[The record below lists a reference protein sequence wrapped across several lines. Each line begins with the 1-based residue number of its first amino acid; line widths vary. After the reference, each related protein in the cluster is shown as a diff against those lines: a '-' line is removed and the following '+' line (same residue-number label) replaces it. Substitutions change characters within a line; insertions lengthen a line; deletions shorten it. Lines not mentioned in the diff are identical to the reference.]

1 MTRPDY
7 KNCITNIIASIEG
20 YFGLTPLQTTH
31 PDTDALLSRKPW
43 RNIVLLLYDGLSVA
57 ALKDALPEDAFLRR
71 RLRATLSSVFPPT
84 TTAAVTSL
92 KSGLNP
98 VSHGWIGWS
107 MYLPA
112 LNQTVDLFPNRLQFT
127 GEPPSLEKA
136 GQTLLPYSHFLNRLR
151 EEAGISAHEVSP
163 HGDIP
168 TVPGDR
174 EDIYRQVT
182 AICKR
187 PGQHMIYAYD
197 GNPDHLMHEK
207 GTRHPEVLAVIQAIN
222 QEVEA
227 FAAGLPEDSLLLITA
242 DHGLVDADYKYL
254 SLHPDITDCL
264 LRPYAVEGRAA
275 SFFIKEGM
283 HKQFEQAFRRA
294 FQEHFILMTTE
305 EFLEKGFLGPGSPHP
320 DLRPMLG
327 DYMALAI
334 DNSCL
339 AMQPGNYDMVG
350 VHAGLTRGEMEV
362 PLIVGEA

>member
-7 KNCITNIIASIEG
+7 SNCITNIIASIEG
-20 YFGLTPLQTTH
+20 YFGLKPLQTTH
-31 PDTDALLSRKPW
+31 PDTDALLSKKPW

-71 RLRATLSSVFPPT
+71 RLRATLSSVFLPT

-98 VSHGWIGWS
+98 IEHGWIGWS
-107 MYLPA
+107 MYLPV
-112 LNQTVDLFPNRLQFT
+112 LDQTVDLFPNRLQFT
-127 GEPPSLEKA
+127 GEPPRMEQA
-136 GQTLLPYSHFLNRLR
+136 GRTLLPYSHFLSRLR
-151 EEAGISAHEVSP
+151 EQAGIAAHEVSP

-168 TVPGDR
+168 TIPGDR

-182 AICKR
+182 ALCQR

-207 GTRHPEVLAVIQAIN
+207 GTRHPEVLEVIQAIN
-222 QEVEA
+222 QEV
-227 FAAGLPEDSLLLITA
+227 AALAGALPEDSLLLITA
-242 DHGLVDADYKYL
+242 DHGLVDADFKYL
-254 SLHPDITDCL
+254 CDHPQITDCL

-275 SFFIKEGM
+275 SFFIRDGM

-305 EFLEKGFLGPGSPHP
+305 EFLEKGFLGPGTAHP
-320 DLRPMLG
+320 DLRTMLG
-327 DYMALAI
+327 DYMALAT
-334 DNSCL
+334 DSSCL
-339 AMQPGNYDMVG
+339 AMQPGDYDMVG
-350 VHAGLTRGEMEV
+350 VHAGLTRAEMEV
-362 PLIVGEA
+362 PLIVARS